1 MCECIQVSMVIFFL
15 NIMEEKEASFKNIH
29 IGIDL
34 SIHSTGIYVSTGDS
48 SGHFFLILSSKKHST
63 KTVNMWK
70 AFYVDICKINKF
82 PITVLFYDYASSKEF
97 PNDDKEDL
105 KTRNVISIY
114 DIIEKEVF
122 KKVIGRV
129 KKDSK
134 HNVYI
139 KMEAIAM
146 SGTGTIDQLAGLN
159 YMVRNGAHK
168 NFGVP
173 IDNIILVSPT
183 ALKKDSVG
191 CGKADKQ
198 VMVDNFKLVFEV
210 ASGGKNKDNYSK
222 KVVEMLKILNNTLKW
237 DIDDLADAYY
247 LSRYSI

>member
-1 MCECIQVSMVIFFL
+1 M
-15 NIMEEKEASFKNIH
+15 EKETSFKNIH

-34 SIHSTGIYVSTGDS
+34 SIHSTGIYVGMENDK
-48 SGHFFLILSSKKHST
+48 GHFFLILSSKKHSD
-63 KTVNMWK
+63 KTVNLWRS
-70 AFYVDICKINKF
+70 FYVDICKNNKF

-114 DIIEKEVF
+114 NIIEKEVF
-122 KKVIGRV
+122 KKVIGSI

-134 HNVYI
+134 HKVYI

-146 SGTGTIDQLAGLN
+146 SGSGTIDQLAGLN

-173 IDNIILVSPT
+173 IDNIILVPPT

-198 VMVDNFKLVFEV
+198 VMVENFKLVFEIG
-210 ASGGKNKDNYSK
+210 ATGKKKDNYSK
-222 KVVEMLKILNNTLKW
+222 RVVEMLKILNNTLKW

-247 LSRYSI
+247 LSRYIN